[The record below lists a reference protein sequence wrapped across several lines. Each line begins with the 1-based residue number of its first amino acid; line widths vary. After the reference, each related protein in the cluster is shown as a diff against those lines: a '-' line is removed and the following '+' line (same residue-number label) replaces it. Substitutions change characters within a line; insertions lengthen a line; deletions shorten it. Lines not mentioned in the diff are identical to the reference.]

1 VQAACPECTNKLLID
16 DAKVPDRP
24 FQVKCPKCGTFL
36 KFPGRPAPLDTPGP
50 PSARPSP
57 VPGEEFPYNG
67 NPDETIAP
75 SALPPVAP
83 PPPASAAPAAPAVA
97 APAPP
102 VPRRAPKAAPPAM
115 PAPASSSVPSGGGD
129 EASVE
134 AAPETTGR
142 VRGHALVAFP
152 GGGPGGAITGPLTRL
167 GFAVDRAESH
177 EDAILMVEQGSY
189 AIVATARVG
198 LQPPA
203 ESLYQRVARLPA
215 DARRRMLL
223 VLVADEFKTA
233 EPTQAFAVLADLVL
247 QTKDTGSSDVPLKHT
262 LNERKRLYQAFE
274 EARRKVEASDE
285 D

>member
-1 VQAACPECTNKLLID
+1 VQAACPQCTNKLLID

-50 PSARPSP
+50 PSPGPSP

-75 SALPPVAP
+75 TSLPPVAP
-83 PPPASAAPAAPAVA
+83 PPPAAAAPAAPAVA

-102 VPRRAPKAAPPAM
+102 APRKNLKAAPP
-115 PAPASSSVPSGGGD
+115 PAPVPSGSE
-129 EASVE
+129 EAEIE
-134 AAPETTGR
+134 AAPEAMGK
-142 VRGHALVAFP
+142 VKGHALVAFP
-152 GGGPGGAITGPLTRL
+152 GGGPGFAITGPLTRL

-177 EDAILMVEQGSY
+177 EDAVLMVEHGSY

-215 DARRRMLL
+215 DARRRIFL

-233 EPTQAFAVLADLVL
+233 EPTQAFAVLADLVI
-247 QTKDTGSSDVPLKHT
+247 QTKDTGSSDVPLRHT
-262 LNERKRLYQAFE
+262 LNERKRLYQPFD
-274 EARRKVEASDE
+274 EARRRVEATDE

>member
-1 VQAACPECTNKLLID
+1 MQAACPQCTNKLLID

-50 PSARPSP
+50 PSPGPSP

-75 SALPPVAP
+75 TSLPPVAP
-83 PPPASAAPAAPAVA
+83 PPPAAAAPAAPAVA

-102 VPRRAPKAAPPAM
+102 APRKNLKAAPP
-115 PAPASSSVPSGGGD
+115 PAPVPSGSE
-129 EASVE
+129 EAEIE
-134 AAPETTGR
+134 AAPEAMGK
-142 VRGHALVAFP
+142 VKGHALVAFP
-152 GGGPGGAITGPLTRL
+152 GGGPGSAITGPLTRL

-177 EDAILMVEQGSY
+177 EDAVLMVEHGSY

-215 DARRRMLL
+215 DARRRIFL

-233 EPTQAFAVLADLVL
+233 EPTQAFAVLADLVI

-262 LNERKRLYQAFE
+262 LNERKRLYQPFD
-274 EARRKVEASDE
+274 EARRRVEATDE